1 MTRHRISLE
10 EFHRMVE
17 AGVFP
22 EDLRLELVEG
32 ELLEMSPIGKR
43 HAAKVARLT
52 ALFSPLVPH
61 KAILFVQNPLVVGG
75 SELYPDLALL
85 QPRSDFYEEGLPTA
99 EDALLVVEVAET
111 SFRYDLEVKVPL
123 YVKGGVPEV
132 WVVDLEGGR
141 FLVHR
146 EPREGGYKEVRT
158 LGPQDT
164 LAFMGVEI
172 PVEELL

>member
-1 MTRHRISLE
+1 MTRHKVSLE

-22 EDLRLELVEG
+22 EDSRLELVEG
-32 ELLEMSPIGKR
+32 DLVEMSPIGKR
-43 HAAKVARLT
+43 HAAKVAKLT
-52 ALFSPLVPH
+52 ALFGPLVPQ
-61 KAILFVQNPLVVGG
+61 KAILFVQSPLVVGN

-111 SFRYDLEVKVPL
+111 SFCYDLEVKVPL
-123 YVKGGVPEV
+123 YAKGGVPEV
-132 WVVDLEGGR
+132 WVVDLEGR
-141 FLVHR
+141 RVLVHR

-158 LGPQDT
+158 LGPRDT